1 MSIRKN
7 DFERREDYKD
17 AEWLDELINKLINKK
32 K

>member
-7 DFERREDYKD
+7 DFERRGDYKD
-17 AEWLDELINKLINKK
+17 TEWLDELINKLINKK